1 MGWGDLGD
9 SHGSSE
15 SPDSPE
21 GSELEEASSSSLA
34 GDDMESTTYPSPS
47 YMPHQDMSSPLPG
60 L

>member
-21 GSELEEASSSSLA
+21 GSELEEASSFSLT
-34 GDDMESTTYPSPS
+34 GDDMESSTRPQVACLIRIC
-47 YMPHQDMSSPLPG
+47 PHPLPG